1 MEKLSD
7 FSNSLNRLE
16 EALKVDKSDISRDS
30 AIKRFELAFDL
41 AWKCIKE
48 FSKDQ
53 GLECYSPRDCFKTA
67 FELKLI
73 DHDEKWLEMIQSRN
87 ESVHLYN
94 EKGAENLFS
103 KLPEFLN
110 LLKGLNKNLKSRY

>member
-1 MEKLSD
+1 MEKLDD
-7 FSNSLNRLE
+7 FTSSLSKLE
-16 EALKVDKSDISRDS
+16 EVLNSPKSDISRDS

-48 FSKDQ
+48 FSKNQ
-53 GLECYSPRDCFKTA
+53 GLECYSPRECFKTA

-73 DHDEKWLEMIQSRN
+73 DYDEKWFEMIQSRN

-94 EKGAENLFS
+94 EKGAEILFTR
-103 KLPEFLN
+103 LPEFLSM
-110 LLKGLNKNLKSRY
+110 LKELNKKLSS